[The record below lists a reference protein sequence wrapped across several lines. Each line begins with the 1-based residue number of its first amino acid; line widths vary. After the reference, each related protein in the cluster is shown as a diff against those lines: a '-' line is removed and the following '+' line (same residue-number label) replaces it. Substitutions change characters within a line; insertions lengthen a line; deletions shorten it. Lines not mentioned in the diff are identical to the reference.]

1 MIVIR
6 FFSLRMTST
15 RFHVDHA
22 NPTIFESRLIF
33 AGTFIMAAMHI
44 WRTRGSSPS
53 KPQMA
58 AYANA

>member
-1 MIVIR
+1 
-6 FFSLRMTST
+6 MTST